1 MSTYKFEVA
10 VTTQYIAEQSEPEED
25 SYAFAYTIT
34 VNNTGTVPAQLISRH
49 WVIVDA
55 SGHTEEVKG
64 LGVVGHQPLLKPGE
78 SFQYSSGCRLRT
90 PSGTMHGSY
99 FCVAEDGERF
109 EAPVALFVLEADTP
123 GARVLH

>member
-1 MSTYKFEVA
+1 MSKYKFEVA
-10 VTTQYIAEQSEPEED
+10 VTTQYIAEQSDPEED

-34 VNNTGTVPAQLISRH
+34 VNNTGRVPAQLISRH
-49 WVIVDA
+49 WVIIDA

-90 PSGTMHGSY
+90 PTGTMHGSY

>member
-1 MSTYKFEVA
+1 MSKYKFEVA
-10 VTTQYIAEQSEPEED
+10 VTTQYIAEQSDPEED

-34 VNNTGTVPAQLISRH
+34 VNNTGQIPAQIISRH

-55 SGHTEEVKG
+55 LGHTEEVKG

>member
-1 MSTYKFEVA
+1 MSTYKFEVS
-10 VTTQYIAEQSEPEED
+10 VTSQYIAEQSEPEEA